1 MKADVGR
8 VGECKLDANKGAFD
22 TFQCMYLA
30 SPEPPGTVRDF
41 PLTILLANIRKL
53 WSSRLRGQG
62 KDS

>member
-8 VGECKLDANKGAFD
+8 GGCILDANKGAFD

-30 SPEPPGTVRDF
+30 SPEPPGIVRDF
-41 PLTILLANIRKL
+41 PLTILLASIRKL
-53 WSSRLRGQG
+53 WSWRLGGQG